1 MRNVVFDLGGVVLEW
16 NPEAI
21 LEKYYLDLDA
31 RATMRAALFQHP
43 DWLLLDRGALTETE
57 AIVRLGKRT
66 GRSRPELM
74 RLFDAV
80 RESLRP
86 KSGTV
91 ALIERLARQRVPLY
105 CLSNMS
111 ASTFA
116 YLRSR
121 YAFWPLFRGIVIS
134 GEVKMMKPEPEIFI
148 HLLRRYELTAGDTV
162 FIDDLGPNVQSAQA
176 VGLLTVLF
184 RDAQQCENELESL
197 LGAE

>member
-1 MRNVVFDLGGVVLEW
+1 VRNVIFDLGGVVLEW

-57 AIVRLGKRT
+57 AILRLGKRT

-80 RESLRP
+80 RDSLRL
-86 KSGTV
+86 KSDTV

-134 GEVKMMKPEPEIFI
+134 GEVRMMKPEPEIFV

-184 RDAQQCENELESL
+184 RDVQQCENELECL

>member
-1 MRNVVFDLGGVVLEW
+1 VRNVIFDLGGVVLEW

-57 AIVRLGKRT
+57 AILRLGKRT

-80 RESLRP
+80 RDSLRL
-86 KSGTV
+86 KSDTV

-121 YAFWPLFRGIVIS
+121 YAFWPLFRGVVIS
-134 GEVKMMKPEPEIFI
+134 GEVKMMKPEPEIFV

-184 RDAQQCENELESL
+184 RDAQQCENELECL

>member
-1 MRNVVFDLGGVVLEW
+1 MRNVIFDLGGVVLEW
-16 NPEAI
+16 NPDAI
-21 LEKYYLDLDA
+21 LERYYLDLDA
-31 RATMRAALFQHP
+31 RATMKAALFQHP
-43 DWLLLDRGALTETE
+43 DWLLLDRGALTEAE

-80 RESLRP
+80 RDSLRP
-86 KSGTV
+86 KSDTV

-134 GEVKMMKPEPEIFI
+134 GEVKMMKPEPEIFV
-148 HLLRRYELTAGDTV
+148 HLLRQYELTAGDTV

-184 RDAQQCENELESL
+184 RDAQQCGNELENL